1 MHAGNPVVLIGLSS
15 GETLNDGNY
24 ARQAEIIMNKYWNK
38 GFKNLTTSKIRSIYA
53 LIMNLYTRIDGEES
67 FQKHRSDI
75 QYLKVRM
82 AYEAGREDSVKSF
95 LDETSLGKAVDKI
108 RDYDTFVLYCRYAES
123 LVAYF
128 KFFGGRD

>member
-24 ARQAEIIMNKYWNK
+24 ARQAEMIMNKYWNK

-95 LDETSLGKAVDKI
+95 LDETSLGKAVDNI
-108 RDYDTFVLYCRYAES
+108 SDYDTFVLYCRYAES

>member
-1 MHAGNPVVLIGLSS
+1 MSEDNRVVLIGSGS

-24 ARQAEIIMNKYWNK
+24 AHCAEKIMNKYWNK
-38 GFKNLTTSKIRSIYA
+38 EFNNLTTSKIRSMYS
-53 LIMNLYTRIDGEES
+53 LITNLYTKIDGEES
-67 FQKHRSDI
+67 FQRHRSDI

-82 AYEAGREDSVKSF
+82 AYEAGRDKSIKLF
-95 LDETSLGKAVDKI
+95 LEKTFLEKAVDNI
-108 RDYDTFVLYCRYAES
+108 RNYDTFVLYCRYAES

>member
-1 MHAGNPVVLIGLSS
+1 MPAGNPVVLIASNS

-24 ARQAEIIMNKYWNK
+24 ARCAEKIMDRYSNE
-38 GFKNLTTSKIRSIYA
+38 GFGGLTTSKIRNIYS

-82 AYEAGREDSVKSF
+82 AYEAGRENSVKFF
-95 LDETSLGKAVDKI
+95 LDKTFLGRAVDNIK
-108 RDYDTFVLYCRYAES
+108 DYDTFVLYCRYAES

-128 KFFGGRD
+128 KFYGGRD

>member
-24 ARQAEIIMNKYWNK
+24 ARQAEMIMNECWNK
-38 GFKNLTTSKIRSIYA
+38 EFKNLTTSKIRSIYA

-82 AYEAGREDSVKSF
+82 AYEAGREGSVKSF
-95 LDETSLGKAVDKI
+95 LDKTFLGKAVDKI